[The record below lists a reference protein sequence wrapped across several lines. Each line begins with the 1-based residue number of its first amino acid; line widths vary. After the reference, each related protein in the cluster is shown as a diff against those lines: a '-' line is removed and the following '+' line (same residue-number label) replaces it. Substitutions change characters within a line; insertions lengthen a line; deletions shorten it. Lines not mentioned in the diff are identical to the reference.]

1 MEHPRMIKSALL
13 VDDEQEICQL
23 LSNMLRRSGTECTFA
38 HSVEQG
44 REALKVGHFDA
55 VFLDVHL
62 PDGLGYEL
70 LPIIHSLQPE
80 ARTIAISAIDLER
93 ARSVAEGADLFV
105 PKPFNRAII
114 MSSITSLGFQA

>member
-1 MEHPRMIKSALL
+1 MLKSVLL

-23 LSNMLRRSGTECTFA
+23 LSNMLRRSGTACTFA
-38 HSVEQG
+38 HSIQEG
-44 REALKVGHFDA
+44 KAALNAGHFDA

-70 LPIIHSLQPE
+70 IPLLRSSQPE
-80 ARTIAISAIDLER
+80 ACTITISALDAER
-93 ARSVAEGADLFV
+93 ARSVAEGADFFV

-114 MSSITSLGFQA
+114 MSTISSLGFQT